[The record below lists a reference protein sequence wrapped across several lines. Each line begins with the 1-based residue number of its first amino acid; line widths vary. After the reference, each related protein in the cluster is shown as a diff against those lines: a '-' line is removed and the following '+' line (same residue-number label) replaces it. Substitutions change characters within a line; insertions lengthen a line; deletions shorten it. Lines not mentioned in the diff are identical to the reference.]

1 VHPKSGAFFP
11 KIPFFWDF
19 IKKTYQEMVFLK
31 PYQETAKKPSINK
44 NIFIIYFILYV
55 LYYKYLFIFMLK
67 KSQ

>member
-11 KIPFFWDF
+11 KIPFFRIF
-19 IKKTYQEMVFLK
+19 IKKTYQEMAFLK
-31 PYQETAKKPSINK
+31 PYQETAKKPRINK